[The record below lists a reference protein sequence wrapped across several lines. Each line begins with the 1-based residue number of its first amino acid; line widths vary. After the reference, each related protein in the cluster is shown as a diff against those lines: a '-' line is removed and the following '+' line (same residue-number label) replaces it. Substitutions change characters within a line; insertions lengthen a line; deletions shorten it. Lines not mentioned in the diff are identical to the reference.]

1 MSFWK
6 DVRDLR
12 EAIKTN
18 VDAGRG
24 NRSLIEAVEQ
34 MKERPPTP
42 PPTTPTTK
50 RSHLRTFGISALFGA
65 IWQSTRR

>member
-12 EAIKTN
+12 EATKAN
-18 VDAGRG
+18 LEAGRG
-24 NRSLIEAVEQ
+24 NRSLINAVEQ
-34 MKERPPTP
+34 MKDRPSTP
-42 PPTTPTTK
+42 PPTTPK
-50 RSHLRTFGISALFGA
+50 RRHLRTFAISALLGA

>member
-12 EAIKTN
+12 NATKANI
-18 VDAGRG
+18 DAGRG

-34 MKERPPTP
+34 LQDRPVSP
-42 PPTTPTTK
+42 PPTTTK
-50 RSHLRTFGISALFGA
+50 RRHLRTFLISGLFGA
-65 IWQSTRR
+65 IWQGTRR

>member
-6 DVRDLR
+6 DVKDLR
-12 EAIKTN
+12 DAMKAN
-18 VDAGRG
+18 LDAGRG

-34 MKERPPTP
+34 MKDRPPA
-42 PPTTPTTK
+42 PPTVKPK
-50 RSHLRTFGISALFGA
+50 RCYLRTFAISALFGA

>member
-34 MKERPPTP
+34 MEEHPPTP
-42 PPTTPTTK
+42 PPVTTK
-50 RSHLRTFGISALFGA
+50 RRHLRTFGISALFGA

>member
-1 MSFWK
+1 MSFWQ

-12 EAIKTN
+12 EAVKAN
-18 VDAGRG
+18 VNAGRG

-34 MKERPPTP
+34 MKDRPPTP
-42 PPTTPTTK
+42 PPAKPK
-50 RSHLRTFGISALFGA
+50 RRYLRTFAISALFGA